1 MKNKE
6 YIIPFSGLK
15 QGTHSF
21 DFVLGEKFF
30 QQFDFEE
37 FISTQ
42 IQVSV
47 QLNKM
52 STMMEL
58 AFAAQGSVRVP
69 CDVTGELFDLPI
81 QATLDLVV
89 KFGEEFNDENES
101 LLILPHMEHQVDV
114 AQYLYEMVVLAV
126 PQKRVHPG
134 VLDGT
139 LQNEAIELLEKF
151 SVKEVREPKAGKE
164 DNTDPRWDALKN
176 LINDKKE

>member
-42 IQVSV
+42 IQVTV

-52 STMMEL
+52 STMMEF

-101 LLILPHMEHQVDV
+101 LLILPHMEHQVDIPKCRPET
-114 AQYLYEMVVLAV
+114 Y
-126 PQKRVHPG
+126 KRSK
-134 VLDGT
+134 
-139 LQNEAIELLEKF
+139 IEDLFIARLSSARSSKMNRQPKRRALL
-151 SVKEVREPKAGKE
+151 P
-164 DNTDPRWDALKN
+164 
-176 LINDKKE
+176 